1 MQSLERQWKHTQ
13 CVCWKICVYICE
25 SLCFVCTQF
34 ACCMVYI
41 VVSQHPV
48 PLLPYLP
55 YICTYIYITIYMN
68 IINKL
73 VELSSTIYTLF
84 PLCLHTTISDIIS
97 RKYIRLKWWHS
108 VKTIFVTRKLFWII
122 IATIFVCISKT
133 GPYLCLL
140 RFCCCHLLSKIN
152 IFINVYLIVLKIS

>member
-1 MQSLERQWKHTQ
+1 MKKLTEKIYIKIINPVENFMTTFPINIVYIEEQEDYLCNLWRGNENTHN

-48 PLLPYLP
+48 PLLPYPP

-108 VKTIFVTRKLFWII
+108 VKTIFVTRKLF
-122 IATIFVCISKT
+122 
-133 GPYLCLL
+133 
-140 RFCCCHLLSKIN
+140 
-152 IFINVYLIVLKIS
+152 